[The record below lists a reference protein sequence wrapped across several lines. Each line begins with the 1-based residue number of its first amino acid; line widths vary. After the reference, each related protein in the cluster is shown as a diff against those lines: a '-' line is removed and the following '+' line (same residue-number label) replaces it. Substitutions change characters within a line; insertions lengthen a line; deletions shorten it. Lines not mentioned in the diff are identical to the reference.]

1 LGTCP
6 NCQQPLPDTAT
17 KFCPRC
23 GKPLGASAAVASGT
37 PWERGEGGR
46 VAAFFETSKAVLF
59 SPGEFFEAMP
69 VTGGMGSPLVYG
81 IIAGFLGAAV
91 SALYNSLIQ
100 VFLGS
105 SLLALGGHENR
116 APGVFSIFQGG
127 IGLVFTVIFAPVF
140 VVVGIFFLAGVHHV
154 ALLLLGA
161 AREGFEATFRV
172 VCYEQ
177 AVGLLAIVPL
187 CGSLFSLVWYFV
199 VLTVGFS
206 RAHRIGTWTA
216 FFAVLIPWVLVCCCC
231 FGAIFGLAGMTGG
244 LGALMKGLH
253 SR

>member
-1 LGTCP
+1 LGNCP
-6 NCQQPLPDTAT
+6 NCQQPLPETAT

-23 GKPLGASAAVASGT
+23 GRPLSSAPQAAAGT

-46 VAAFFETSKAVLF
+46 IASFFETSKAVLF
-59 SPGEFFEAMP
+59 TPTEFFEAMP

-81 IIAGFLGAAV
+81 IVAGFVGAAV
-91 SALYNSLIQ
+91 SAIYNSLIQ

-105 SLLALGGHENR
+105 SLLALGGQDNR
-116 APGVFSIFQGG
+116 AGGVFSIFQGG
-127 IGLVFTVIFAPVF
+127 IGLVFTLVFAPVF
-140 VVVGIFFLAGVHHV
+140 VVVGIFFLSAIHHV
-154 ALLLLGA
+154 ALLLLGGA
-161 AREGFEATFRV
+161 QGGFEATFRV

-177 AVGLLAIVPL
+177 AAGLLAIVPV
-187 CGSLFSLVWYFV
+187 CGSVFSLVWYFV
-199 VLTVGFS
+199 ILTIGFS

-216 FFAVLIPWVLVCCCC
+216 FFAVIIPWVLVCCCC
-231 FGAIFGLAGMTGG
+231 FGSVFGLAGMTGG